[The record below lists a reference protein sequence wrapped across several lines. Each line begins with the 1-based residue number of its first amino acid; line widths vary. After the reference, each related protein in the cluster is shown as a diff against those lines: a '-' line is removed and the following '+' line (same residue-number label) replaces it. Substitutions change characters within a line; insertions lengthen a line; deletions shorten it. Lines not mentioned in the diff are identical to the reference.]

1 LSHFSPAS
9 RAMGVPKYA
18 ETWKT
23 IALEVSDSG
32 VAVATMDSGDKGG
45 VNLITG
51 RLFKEFGEMVKRVAR
66 DDAIRVL
73 VVRSANAHFWLAH
86 LDVNS
91 ILLEPNP
98 PTERGAV
105 LNDWHSN
112 MEILRTMPKA
122 TIAEI
127 AGRVGGGGHEFALNF
142 DMRFGVYGVT
152 TICQMEVPLGILPGG
167 GACVNLRRL
176 IGAGRTMEVVLAGD
190 DLDAQTAERWGLLN
204 RCFEDRGKLRA
215 HVDALAAR
223 LASFAPEAL
232 RCAKQAVLAA
242 ERMPHTE
249 ALKENLMLFYR
260 SVRGPEAKARME
272 SFLKNGGQTP
282 AGEHDLQRTL
292 SKL

>member
-1 LSHFSPAS
+1 MVGPS
-9 RAMGVPKYA
+9 YA
-18 ETWKT
+18 DKWKT
-23 IALEVSDSG
+23 IKLKLSPNG
-32 VAVATMDSGDKGG
+32 VCIATMDSGDAGG

-51 RLFKEFGEMVKRVAR
+51 TLFKEFGDMVKRVAR

-73 VVRSANAHFWLAH
+73 VVRSANEHFWLAH

-91 ILLEPNP
+91 ILTEPKP
-98 PTERGAV
+98 PKERGAV
-105 LNDWHSN
+105 LNEWHSN

-122 TIAEI
+122 TIAEL

-142 DMRFGVYGVT
+142 DMRFGVYGET
-152 TICQMEVPLGILPGG
+152 KICQMEVPLGILPGG

-176 IGAGRTMEVVLAGD
+176 LGAGRAMEVVLSGD
-190 DLDAQTAERWGLLN
+190 DVDAQTAERWGLLN
-204 RCFEDRGKLRA
+204 RCFEDKAKLRA

-223 LASFAPEAL
+223 LASFPPEAL
-232 RCAKQAVLAA
+232 RCAKEAVLAA

-260 SVRGPEAKARME
+260 STRGPEARLRME
-272 SFLKNGGQTP
+272 SFLKNGGQTL
-282 AGEHDLQRTL
+282 AGEQELQRTL